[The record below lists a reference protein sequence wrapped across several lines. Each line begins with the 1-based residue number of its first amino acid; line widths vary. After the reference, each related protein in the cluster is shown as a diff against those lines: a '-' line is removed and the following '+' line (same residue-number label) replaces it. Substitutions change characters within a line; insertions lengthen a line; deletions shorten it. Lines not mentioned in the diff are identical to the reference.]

1 MLAWSLDQL
10 AQLYMA
16 SYRHVVDWMFNLQV
30 ILERSGTLTIVTLL
44 IHNRRLT
51 FHFLRCSLLML
62 SNLFSFPVHNSWAR
76 VTSHFF
82 PSILVSEFLI
92 NGGLK
97 IHLTLELVF
106 AGTQKRDWLW
116 HLTLPSE
123 TLLHS
128 LTRLLGFI
136 ADASACSAEV
146 IVFCMQLNHGAPEPA
161 FLLSGGVRDLQV
173 AFSSRCCVVDV

>member
-1 MLAWSLDQL
+1 MLTWSLDQL
-10 AQLYMA
+10 AQLYTA
-16 SYRHVVDWMFNLQV
+16 SSRHVVDWMFNLQV
-30 ILERSGTLTIVTLL
+30 ILERSDALTIITLL
-44 IHNRRLT
+44 IRNRRLT
-51 FHFLRCSLLML
+51 FRFLRCSLLTP
-62 SNLFSFPVHNSWAR
+62 SNLFSFPGHKSWAR

-92 NGGLK
+92 NSGLK

-128 LTRLLGFI
+128 PVYLALSPMPQRVLQRSSYFL
-136 ADASACSAEV
+136 CS
-146 IVFCMQLNHGAPEPA
+146 
-161 FLLSGGVRDLQV
+161 
-173 AFSSRCCVVDV
+173 